1 MFPKTLVKEKVD
13 AKLAFHCVGLEKDK
27 NVSFP
32 TVEVEGTPNI
42 PETEGKVLTS
52 SLEPG
57 DGPEV
62 TVSINQRSTHRLFVP
77 LRSSDLPK
85 STLD

>member
-1 MFPKTLVKEKVD
+1 MFPKTFVQEKVD
-13 AKLAFHCVGLEKDK
+13 EKLAFDCVSLEKDK
-27 NVSFP
+27 IVSFP
-32 TVEVEGTPNI
+32 TVDVEDTPSI

-62 TVSINQRSTHRLFVP
+62 TVSIDYRSKHQLFVP
-77 LRSSDLPK
+77 
-85 STLD
+85 